1 MAKTKSSI
9 KGLKR
14 FLLVLAIVVAYAV
27 YSVYSYG
34 LKQGLSVTLLTWAF
48 FVFGTPIAD
57 AGFLVA
63 FPIRLV
69 SGFRMLYTQIIV
81 WVVAAFLVAAYFAAD
96 VAVFDKT
103 GILQLFH
110 KIIVTPWPLSLI
122 LILSAIGTYV
132 SVVFDDK
139 VFDVAA
145 SKNKKQSLRAGSVKL
160 YSTIAIFVA
169 TFALYVL
176 LLDITHTHI
185 KIF

>member
-1 MAKTKSSI
+1 MTKTKNNT

-14 FLLVLAIVVAYAV
+14 FLLILAIVVAYAA

-34 LKQGLSVTLLTWAF
+34 LKQGLSVTIMTWAF
-48 FVFGTPIAD
+48 FVFATPIAD

-81 WVVAAFLVAAYFAAD
+81 WIFAALLVTAYFAFD
-96 VAVFDKT
+96 VAVFNKT
-103 GILQLFH
+103 GLLELFH
-110 KIIVTPWPLSLI
+110 KIIVTPWPLGLI
-122 LILSAIGTYV
+122 LVLSAIGTYV
-132 SVVFDDK
+132 SVVFDDN
-139 VFDVAA
+139 VFDVAT
-145 SKNKKQSLRAGSVKL
+145 SKNKKQSLKAGGVKL
-160 YSTIAIFVA
+160 YSTVGIFVA

-176 LLDITHTHI
+176 LLNITHTHI